1 MDERHGHGEQEAQ
14 GAESGT
20 IYGCPMHPQIRQDHP
35 GACPI
40 CGMTLKPVEPG
51 SAMTQQHPLDETGQE
66 HAGCRGHH
74 HARHEHSEVANHQG
88 AVTDPVCGMT
98 VDPATSKH
106 RFEHGGQ
113 IFHFCSAGCR
123 EKFATDPA
131 RYLKPKAETPIQ
143 PARPGMVYTC
153 PMHPEVRQD
162 HPGACPICGMALE
175 PLEPAAEAG
184 ESPELIDMRRRFWIA
199 LVLGIAVVVL
209 AMGGYVPILGP
220 ALERT
225 VSRTLSDWLQ
235 LVLATPIVVWA
246 GSIFFVRGWRS
257 VVNRSLNMFSLIA
270 LGAGTAWLY
279 SVIATIVPGIFPA
292 GFRAA
297 DGTVDTYFEAASFIT
312 VLVLLGQVLE
322 LRAREQTGGAI
333 RALLNLAPKTTHR
346 LRDGGPDEEIPVD
359 QVQADDRLRIRPGDA
374 VPVDGVV
381 LEGKSSVDEAM
392 VTGESMAVA
401 KQPGDRL
408 IGGTVNGTGALVMR
422 AEKVGADTV
431 LAHIVAMVSAAQR
444 SRAPIQRL
452 ADIVAGW
459 FVPTVIGIAIL
470 AFVLWAIWGP
480 APALAYGLLAAV
492 SVLIIACPCALGLAT
507 PISIRVASG
516 RGAQAGVLFRD
527 AAAIEALGKI
537 DTIVIDK
544 TGTLTEGHPR
554 LTHVETVA
562 GFDEVTARRL
572 AAGVEAGS
580 EHPLARAVVTALPP
594 GVPPPRTSGFRAVAG
609 QGVVG
614 ILDQRQV
621 ALGNET
627 LMRNQGVDFC
637 EPGEAMGRLRAEG
650 ATVMF
655 LAVDGKPAALLAVQD
670 SIKPGSA
677 QAVSALRR
685 AGLRVVMATGDAE
698 ATARSVA
705 QALGIDEVHAGT
717 SPGDK
722 ADLVQRLRA
731 QGRRVAMAGDGIN
744 DAPALAAADVGI
756 AMGTGTD
763 IAIESAPVTLMSG
776 DLGAILRAIR
786 LSRATLRN
794 IRGNLAYAF
803 VYNGIGVPVAG
814 GVLYPVLGLL
824 LSPMIAALA
833 MSLSSVSVV
842 TNALR
847 LRKVPL

>member
-1 MDERHGHGEQEAQ
+1 
-14 GAESGT
+14 
-20 IYGCPMHPQIRQDHP
+20 
-35 GACPI
+35 
-40 CGMTLKPVEPG
+40 
-51 SAMTQQHPLDETGQE
+51 
-66 HAGCRGHH
+66 
-74 HARHEHSEVANHQG
+74 
-88 AVTDPVCGMT
+88 
-98 VDPATSKH
+98 
-106 RFEHGGQ
+106 
-113 IFHFCSAGCR
+113 
-123 EKFATDPA
+123 
-131 RYLKPKAETPIQ
+131 
-143 PARPGMVYTC
+143 
-153 PMHPEVRQD
+153 
-162 HPGACPICGMALE
+162 MALE
-175 PLEPAAEAG
+175 PVISVTPPERDAEGQSLA
-184 ESPELIDMRRRFWIA
+184 RRFWISAA
-199 LVLGIAVVVL
+199 LTLPVLVIAMAPDVGLLWPVNARLPLDLLEALLASVVVL
-209 AMGGYVPILGP
+209 WGGASFFRRGFEGLVRGSPNMY
-220 ALERT
+220 
-225 VSRTLSDWLQ
+225 TLISIGSGVAWAYS
-235 LVLATPIVVWA
+235 VLA
-246 GSIFFVRGWRS
+246 
-257 VVNRSLNMFSLIA
+257 
-270 LGAGTAWLY
+270 LGF
-279 SVIATIVPGIFPA
+279 PGLFMA
-292 GFRAA
+292 GFR
-297 DGTVDTYFEAASFIT
+297 GPHGQVPTYFESAAVIIT
-312 VLVLLGQVLE
+312 LVMMGDLLE
-322 LRAREQTGGAI
+322 LRARRRTGSAI
-333 RALLNLAPKTTHR
+333 RALIGLTPPTARR
-346 LRDGGPDEEIPVD
+346 LGEIGPGEDVPLEALRPG
-359 QVQADDRLRIRPGDA
+359 DRLRIRPGER
-374 VPVDGVV
+374 VPADGRIR
-381 LEGKSSVDEAM
+381 EGRSHLDESM
-392 VTGESMAVA
+392 LTGE
-401 KQPGDRL
+401 PGPVSRGEGDPVTA
-408 IGGTVNGTGALVMR
+408 GTVNLEGSLVIQ
-422 AEKVGADTV
+422 AERVGADTT
-431 LAHIVAMVSAAQR
+431 LSRIVARVAEAQR
-444 SRAPIQRL
+444 SRAPAQRI
-452 ADIVAGW
+452 ADRVAAV
-459 FVPTVIGIAIL
+459 FVPAVVACAL
-470 AFVLWAIWGP
+470 AAFVAWTLWGP
-480 APALAYGLLAAV
+480 APAAIHGLIAAV